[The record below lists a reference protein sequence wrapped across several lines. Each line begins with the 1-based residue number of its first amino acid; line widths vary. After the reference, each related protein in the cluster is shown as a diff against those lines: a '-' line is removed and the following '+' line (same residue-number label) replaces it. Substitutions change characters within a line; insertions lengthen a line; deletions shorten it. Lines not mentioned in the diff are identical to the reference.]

1 MTLWD
6 RLTVDMKA
14 AMKAKDKV
22 RLETVRALRGQI
34 KNAQIEKGEELT
46 DEEMLQVAASV
57 AKKQR
62 NTIAQFRELG
72 QDDRAE
78 EEMVELKVLESY
90 LPKQMDE
97 AEVAAIVADVIVSVG
112 ATSMKDMGKV
122 MGAAMAQLKGKAD
135 GKVVQNIVK
144 EKLAAL

>member
-6 RLTVDMKA
+6 RLTDDMKA

-78 EEMVELKVLESY
+78 EELVELKVLESY

-97 AEVAAIVADVIVSVG
+97 AEVAAIVAEVIASVG

-122 MGAAMAQLKGKAD
+122 MGAAMARLKGKAD
-135 GKVVQNIVK
+135 GKVVQTIVK